1 MKKQKPKPKK
11 KIILGLTGGLGS
23 GKTYVAKIFRLYA
36 AQVIDADN
44 IAHSIIRPGKK
55 TYKRVVKSFG
65 RQILNKDKTI
75 NRSCL
80 ARIIFNDKKL
90 LFKLNRIM
98 HPEIIRIIKTK
109 IKTASKQIIIIDAPL
124 LIEAGLKKMVDKIIV
139 VAATRENQINR
150 LLKRRQF
157 NRADIARRINAQISL
172 AKKVRMADFVIDNN
186 GSKENTRKQVGIIRR
201 KLWKNL
207 MI

>member
-1 MKKQKPKPKK
+1 MKRQRPSHKK

-23 GKTYVAKIFRLYA
+23 GKTYVAKIFKSYT
-36 AQVIDADN
+36 AQVIDADS
-44 IAHSIIRPGKK
+44 IAHKIIRPGKK

-75 NRSCL
+75 NRSWL
-80 ARIIFNDKKL
+80 ARIIFSDKKL
-90 LFKLNRIM
+90 LFRLNRII

-124 LIEAGLKKMVDKIIV
+124 LIEAGLEKMVDKIIV
-139 VAATRENQINR
+139 VAATKENQINR
-150 LLKRRQF
+150 LLARRHL
-157 NRADIARRINAQISL
+157 NRADIKRRINAQISL

-186 GSKENTRKQVGIIRR
+186 GSKADTTKQVGIIRR

-207 MI
+207 I

>member
-1 MKKQKPKPKK
+1 MKRQKPKPKK

-23 GKTYVAKIFRLYA
+23 GKTYVAKIFKSYA

-55 TYKRVVKSFG
+55 TYKRVVKNFG
-65 RQILNKDKTI
+65 RQILNKDKTV
-75 NRSCL
+75 NRSWL
-80 ARIIFNDKKL
+80 ARIIFSDKKL

-139 VAATRENQINR
+139 VAATKENQINR

-157 NRADIARRINAQISL
+157 NRADIKRRINTQISL

-186 GSKENTRKQVGIIRR
+186 GSKANTRKQVGTIRR
-201 KLWKNL
+201 KLWKNP
-207 MI
+207 I

>member
-75 NRSCL
+75 NRSHL
-80 ARIIFNDKKL
+80 ARVIFSDKKL

-98 HPEIIRIIKTK
+98 HPEIIRIMPRVSFSIISRHDHPK
-109 IKTASKQIIIIDAPL
+109 IR
-124 LIEAGLKKMVDKIIV
+124 KMLNI
-139 VAATRENQINR
+139 R
-150 LLKRRQF
+150 LQYKR
-157 NRADIARRINAQISL
+157 I
-172 AKKVRMADFVIDNN
+172 
-186 GSKENTRKQVGIIRR
+186 G
-201 KLWKNL
+201 
-207 MI
+207 